1 MLQTLQKVYSLD
13 MVGGRTG
20 IHVSRATL
28 KYVFA
33 NVLLVAVPIFFG
45 HPQILVGVIV
55 NLILIYIA
63 VNFRKHALLPAIF
76 LPSLAALARGVLFGP
91 FTIYLA
97 IFAPFIWIGN
107 AIFIMAIRYFLMK
120 NLWRIVTFIVSSG
133 LKAGF
138 LAGITLILMQFVK
151 IPPVF
156 LQAMGVLQLLTA
168 LIASAVYFCGYK
180 MRLLN

>member
-1 MLQTLQKVYSLD
+1 MLQTLQKVYSLEIA
-13 MVGGRTG
+13 GGRAE
-20 IHVSRATL
+20 IYISRARL
-28 KYVFA
+28 KYAFA

-45 HPQILVGVIV
+45 HPQILVGAIV

-63 VNFRKHALLPAIF
+63 VNFRRHALLPAIF

-120 NLWRIVTFIVSSG
+120 HYWRIIAFVVSSAF
-133 LKAGF
+133 KAGF
-138 LAGITLILMQFVK
+138 LAGITLILMQFIK

-156 LQAMGVLQLLTA
+156 LQAMGILQLITA
-168 LIASAVYFCGYK
+168 LIASGVYLCGYK
-180 MRLLN
+180 VKLVN